1 MSAWVVSF
9 MFSVGASTWLY
20 TKLMRRSGN
29 NTQQSIIVTIVVGIV
44 LLLVT
49 YSILSLF
56 WE

>member
-29 NTQQSIIVTIVVGIV
+29 NTQQSIIVTVVVGIV